1 MDREAIYPPRGIAK
15 LAVLS
20 VRSMLPAATKALATI
35 SVYPRLCLSLPKDG
49 CVDFI
54 LTEPI
59 SGTGILF
66 NRAFKCQSLVGIH
79 RIHRMIYK

>member
-20 VRSMLPAATKALATI
+20 VRAMLPAATKALATI
-35 SVYPRLCLSLPKDG
+35 SVYLWLCLSSLPKDG
-49 CVDFI
+49 CVDFL

-66 NRAFKCQSLVGIH
+66 NRAFKCQSLVG
-79 RIHRMIYK
+79 RI